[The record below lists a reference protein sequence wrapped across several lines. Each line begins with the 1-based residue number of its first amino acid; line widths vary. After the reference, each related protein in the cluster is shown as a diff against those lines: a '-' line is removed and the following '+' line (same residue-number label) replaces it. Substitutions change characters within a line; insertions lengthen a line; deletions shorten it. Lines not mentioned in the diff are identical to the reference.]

1 MTNNKKNNNSLT
13 SSNEDDVPAVVCVCL
28 LSLSLLAFLGV
39 DEVLPFGPTD
49 FSLNCYRPLDLDNF
63 SLSFFFLI
71 QRWNNGGKRR
81 PLAELCPLQTNLPAP
96 SFCPSQ
102 IGAGREGQTLNPEA
116 GLGGVICRA
125 DQIPR
130 GCLREGSLLTDQLV
144 TDVPD
149 SWKGALPP
157 SPPKHTPPPT
167 APLVQLLHSNLPGER
182 QQWVGPLTPADWAL
196 TQVPKVQPRQT
207 RDAKPKSCCWQ
218 WYSNLIWVIAVV
230 GNGSRS
236 SPLCDLGGGMLWSDQ
251 GVEMGKIW
259 ARQ

>member
-1 MTNNKKNNNSLT
+1 MRMMFLLLC
-13 SSNEDDVPAVVCVCL
+13 VCV
-28 LSLSLLAFLGV
+28 
-39 DEVLPFGPTD
+39 
-49 FSLNCYRPLDLDNF
+49 F
-63 SLSFFFLI
+63 SLSHSWLSLELMRFCRLVRLISPSTVTGHWIWIIFLFLSFFLI

>member
-49 FSLNCYRPLDLDNF
+49 FSLSCYRPLDLDNF

-102 IGAGREGQTLNPEA
+102 IGAGREGQTLNPGA

-157 SPPKHTPPPT
+157 QPPKTHTAPHRPSCAVIAQQPPRREAAVSGPTYSGGLSTDAGAQGPT
-167 APLVQLLHSNLPGER
+167 ATDKRCQ
-182 QQWVGPLTPADWAL
+182 A
-196 TQVPKVQPRQT
+196 
-207 RDAKPKSCCWQ
+207 
-218 WYSNLIWVIAVV
+218 
-230 GNGSRS
+230 
-236 SPLCDLGGGMLWSDQ
+236 
-251 GVEMGKIW
+251 
-259 ARQ
+259 